1 MIYDQNETE
10 MKNRFHLGFIFV
22 HYTVS
27 YCKKEYPMIEVILR
41 AFGDLFNKKILL
53 TSLIPIAIAAAF
65 WGIVFFIF
73 HTNITSFVTYL
84 VGHIPFIGNKS
95 WVKDLVEAAG
105 GILIYYELLIITSV
119 MIVGVIA
126 DKIVDEINAQY
137 YYNDKMGFGSV
148 MESILISLK
157 QNVIFMVLF
166 ILFIPAMFVPV
177 LNILVHL
184 FLWVVLIKKPTFYDS
199 IAMYA
204 TRDEFNTLQNTD
216 KTTLT
221 LITILSAS
229 LFLIPVIG
237 IFVYIVQLLLFAH
250 FNLKR
255 LQTLRTEVP
264 YKNEPKS

>member
-1 MIYDQNETE
+1 
-10 MKNRFHLGFIFV
+10 
-22 HYTVS
+22 
-27 YCKKEYPMIEVILR
+27 MIEVILR
-41 AFGDLFNKKILL
+41 AFQDLFNKKILV

-65 WGIVFFIF
+65 WGIIFFIF
-73 HTNITSFVTYL
+73 HTNITHFVAYL
-84 VGHIPFIGNKS
+84 VGHIPFIGDQS

-105 GILIYYELLIITSV
+105 GILVYYELLIITSV

-126 DKIVDEINAQY
+126 DKIVDEINDQY
-137 YYNDKMGFGSV
+137 YYNDKIGFGSV
-148 MESILISLK
+148 MESVVISLK

-184 FLWVVLIKKPTFYDS
+184 ILWSILIKKPTFYDS
-199 IAMYA
+199 VSMYA
-204 TRDEFNTLQNTD
+204 TRDEFNTLQNTN

-255 LQTLRTEVP
+255 LQTLRMEVTPP
-264 YKNEPKS
+264 YKGEPKS